1 MSAGEFPSFGF
12 SEMIYQPTLP
22 DVEHVEEI
30 RVLEWHGEIGHRFHV
45 GDLIVELETHKAI
58 VEVRAGQLGIM
69 RVVMLQAGDWQQIGE
84 PLAIFSDNE
93 EEEVSAQAASALVV
107 EFQVS

>member
-12 SEMIYQPTLP
+12 NEMIYQLTVPAVA
-22 DVEHVEEI
+22 DVEEI

-58 VEVRAGQLGIM
+58 VEVRAGQPGIV

-84 PLAIFSDNE
+84 PLAIFSDHE
-93 EEEVSAQAASALVV
+93 EEEVSAEAASALAV

>member
-12 SEMIYQPTLP
+12 SEMIYQLTVPSVA
-22 DVEHVEEI
+22 DVEEI
-30 RVLEWHGEIGHRFHV
+30 LVLEWHGEIGHRFHV

>member
-12 SEMIYQPTLP
+12 SEMIYQLTVPAVA
-22 DVEHVEEI
+22 DVEEI